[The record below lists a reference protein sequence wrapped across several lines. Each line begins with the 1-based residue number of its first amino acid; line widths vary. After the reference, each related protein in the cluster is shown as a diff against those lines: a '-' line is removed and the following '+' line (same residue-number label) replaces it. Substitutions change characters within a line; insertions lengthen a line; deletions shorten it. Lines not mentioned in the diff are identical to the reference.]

1 MTQTPVHDRWLFLTP
16 ESEAVLPSAV
26 AALAAAMGEPGRSEE
41 AERATLE
48 RIVVEGGYGEWL
60 AYLRE
65 RRMLL
70 ERYVE
75 AQGTDALSE
84 LVADVLMNHWL
95 LALTVPGEEEAAEAE
110 RSRLADLVRRLGTRD
125 RR

>member
-110 RSRLADLVRRLGTRD
+110 RLRLADLVRRLETRG